1 MGDDDDQTSFSQ
13 TQHAAAMSLAKIA
26 IQSELADLVSGE
38 IIPYE
43 QTDDTITTVSGT
55 RTYALNS
62 SFLTLQELFM
72 EELDSSS
79 EASGTRITHYRG
91 GEKQLRADFPR
102 YRENQGRPIYF
113 YFIGGSSKTVGLAPV
128 PNEALTYRYY
138 YQGDVNVSLASD
150 IIPMV
155 TETEAQTFI
164 RMCARHFK
172 YLKASAAVREQLFP
186 NGIEQDPVILQ
197 ARSTLMGL
205 MNPLPDKKHYGKRYA
220 RA

>member
-13 TQHAAAMSLAKIA
+13 TQHAAAMSLAQIA
-26 IQSELADLVSGE
+26 IQAELADLVSGE

-43 QTDDTITTVSGT
+43 LTDATITTVAGT

-62 SFLTLQELFM
+62 SFLTLQELYM

-79 EASGTRITHYRG
+79 EASGSRITHYKG

-102 YRENQGRPIYF
+102 YREDQGRPIFF
-113 YFIGGSSKTVGLAPV
+113 YFIGGNSKTVGLTPV
-128 PNEALTYRYY
+128 PSEVLTYRYY
-138 YQGDVNVSLASD
+138 YQSDVNVSVETD
-150 IIPMV
+150 TIPMV

-164 RMCARHFK
+164 RMAARHFK
-172 YLKASAAVREQLFP
+172 YLKASAVVREQLFP
-186 NGIEQDPVILQ
+186 NGISQDPVILQ

-205 MNPLPDKKHYGKRYA
+205 MNPLPVKTHYGKRYA
-220 RA
+220 RT